1 MAKIRLGYTRLNT
14 GKSNEMKLQNRTILV
29 TGGTSGVGR
38 ELVKQL
44 VQKKNSVIVISRN
57 PVNLECLHREFP
69 SVRTYQCSLANG
81 MDIEKTISDI
91 SKDFPCLS
99 VVINNAGIQE
109 TPTFLDKSFSYD
121 GIENEVNINLIA
133 PIKICALML
142 GNLLN
147 LQEKAA
153 FVNITSGL
161 ALFPKKTSAV
171 YCATKAGLHNFSRS
185 FRYQLEET
193 NVDVFEAILP
203 IVDTPMTE
211 GRGKGKISAAKAA
224 SAIISGIEK
233 GKEEIY
239 VGKSRLIPMLA
250 RISPSL
256 MTGIMKK
263 N

>member
-1 MAKIRLGYTRLNT
+1 
-14 GKSNEMKLQNRTILV
+14 MKLQDRTILI
-29 TGGTSGVGR
+29 TGGTSGIGR
-38 ELVKQL
+38 ELVKKL
-44 VQKKNSVIVISRN
+44 VEKNNSVIVISRN
-57 PVNLECLHREFP
+57 PVNLECLNKEFP
-69 SVRTYQCSLANG
+69 SVKTFQCSLSSG
-81 MDIEKTISDI
+81 MDIERTISDI
-91 SKDFPCLS
+91 NKEFPDVS

-109 TPTFLDKSFSYD
+109 TPTFLDSAFSYD
-121 GIENEVNINLIA
+121 GIENEIKVNLIA

-147 LQEKAA
+147 LQNKSA

-185 FRYQLEET
+185 FRYQLEDT
-193 NVDVFEAILP
+193 TVHVFEAILP

-211 GRGKGKISAAKAA
+211 GRGKGKISANKAA
-224 SAIISGIEK
+224 DAIISGIER
-233 GKEEIY
+233 GQAEIY
-239 VGKSRLIPMLA
+239 IGKARLIPMLA

-256 MTGIMKK
+256 MARIMKS